1 VSSGGHQ
8 GDGEAETDF
17 DVVLVHGKT
26 EDGKGA
32 QVLRARPGRLE
43 AGEVRAV
50 ESGRP
55 LAPGGQLVQLSPRGT
70 PNLYDVKVEYE
81 VPGAIAAASAPAL
94 SQGLASGAGPGR
106 TQAKPPTAERP
117 SGGPAQV
124 ATEAYR
130 DSWERTFGARR
141 GRSMAN

>member
-1 VSSGGHQ
+1 MSSRGHQ
-8 GDGEAETDF
+8 PEGDGASDF

-43 AGEVRAV
+43 AGEMRAL

-55 LAPGGQLVQLSPRGT
+55 LVPGGQVVQLAPRGT

-81 VPGAIAAASAPAL
+81 VPGAPPAL
-94 SQGLASGAGPGR
+94 TPAPPAADASSTGVERAH
-106 TQAKPPTAERP
+106 PP
-117 SGGPAQV
+117 SSGPAQV
-124 ATEAYR
+124 ATAAYR
-130 DSWERTFGARR
+130 DSWDRTFGPHR
-141 GRSMAN
+141 GRSLPN